1 MIFII
6 IQARMGSSRLPGKVL
21 KEIANEVLLKR
32 IVNRLEP
39 FAHLKSILIATSTNK
54 EDDAI
59 ELFCGDNNINCSR
72 GSDWD
77 VLDRFYQAA
86 LKNGAKSG
94 DTIIRICADNPLHS
108 YKVLEFAIK
117 HFSNLGVEYFSNSN
131 EAPDFLEDG
140 FDTEVFT
147 FEALEYAAQNATM
160 MSEREHVTPFI
171 KNCGKF
177 KVGWRKLEARYNFKL
192 SVDTPNDL
200 QLAETIVQE
209 LSHTPDF
216 SIEEVTELLL
226 NKPELLQINSD
237 STINS
242 GYYKSLRED
251 RKVK

>member
-1 MIFII
+1 MKLVL

-21 KEIANEVLLKR
+21 TNIAGQPLLLHLIHR
-32 IVNRLEP
+32 LQPLSENNSIIV
-39 FAHLKSILIATSTNK
+39 STTKNK

-59 ELFCGDNNINCSR
+59 ADFCSNHSFLFSR

-77 VLDRFYQAA
+77 VLERFYQAA
-86 LKNGAKSG
+86 LEHGAKSG

-108 YKVLEFAIK
+108 HKVVNRALR
-117 HFSNLGVEYFSNSN
+117 HYNNLGLDYFSNSN

-140 FDTEVFT
+140 FDTEIFS
-147 FEALEYAAQNATM
+147 FNALEYAAQNASLL
-160 MSEREHVTPFI
+160 SEREHVTPFI

-177 KVGWRKLEARYNFKL
+177 KVGWRKCHSKYLFKL
-192 SVDTPNDL
+192 SVDTAQDL
-200 QLAETIVQE
+200 ELAEKIFQE
-209 LSHTPDF
+209 LSHIPDF
-216 SIEEVTELLL
+216 SIEEVTDLLL
-226 NKPELLQINSD
+226 KKPELLKINQE

>member
-1 MIFII
+1 MILV
-6 IQARMGSSRLPGKVL
+6 QARMGSSRLPGKVL
-21 KEIANEVLLKR
+21 KNIAGQPLLLHLIER
-32 IVNRLEP
+32 LQPLSENTSIIV
-39 FAHLKSILIATSTNK
+39 STTNNK

-59 ELFCGDNNINCSR
+59 ANFCTNHSFLFSR

-86 LKNGAKSG
+86 LQHGAKSG

-108 YKVLEFAIK
+108 HKVV
-117 HFSNLGVEYFSNSN
+117 NLAWQHYNSLGLHYFSNSN

-140 FDTEVFT
+140 FDTEIFT
-147 FEALEYAAQNATM
+147 FDALAYAAQNASLL
-160 MSEREHVTPFI
+160 SEREHVTPFI

-177 KVGWRKLEARYNFKL
+177 IVGWRKCHSKYHFKL
-192 SVDTPNDL
+192 SVDTAQDL
-200 QLAETIVQE
+200 ELAERIFQE
-209 LSHTPDF
+209 LSHIPDF
-216 SIEEVTELLL
+216 GIDEVTDLLVR
-226 NKPELLQINSD
+226 KPELLQINQD

>member
-1 MIFII
+1 MIHGI
-6 IQARMGSSRLPGKVL
+6 IQARMGSTRLPGKVL
-21 KEIANEVLLKR
+21 MPIMSIPLLNLVVKR
-32 IVNRLEP
+32 LRNTSS
-39 FAHLKSILIATSTNK
+39 SINWTVATSNNP
-54 EDDAI
+54 EDEI
-59 ELFCGDNNINCSR
+59 LYQNCNANSIDCYK

-86 LKNGAKSG
+86 LSHGAKSG

-108 YKVLEFAIK
+108 HKVIDIVLQRYF
-117 HFSNLGVEYFSNSN
+117 NLSLDYFSNSN

-140 FDTEVFT
+140 FDTEIFS
-147 FEALEYAAQNATM
+147 FDALEYAAQNASLL
-160 MSEREHVTPFI
+160 SEREHVTPFI

-177 KVGWRKLEARYNFKL
+177 KVGWRKCHSKYLFKL
-192 SVDTPNDL
+192 SVDTAQDL
-200 QLAETIVQE
+200 ELAEKIFQE
-209 LSHTPDF
+209 LSHVPDF

-226 NKPELLQINSD
+226 RKPDLLKINQE